1 MKTRLLSLFTHQRLI
16 VRFLIGW
23 LIGTLILFAAWFISD
38 TWLPDKFFKFLPGM
52 AISPIECDIGSLS
65 ETIKTFAWNL
75 LLTGGFCIAASLFAV
90 GRFPYGYAVPWIIFG
105 VYGGMLGTDSFN
117 CSNPLNT
124 LGIEISILWKRAGFR
139 EITGYLLIP
148 AAMANL
154 YVWRQKSFWSVQ
166 VDRVRCWSEFK
177 ISWETVIGLLVA
189 VGLIAW
195 GAIEEVFNFI

>member
-1 MKTRLLSLFTHQRLI
+1 MKTRLLSLITHERLI
-16 VRFLIGW
+16 VRFITSW
-23 LIGTLILFAAWFISD
+23 LIGTLILLAAWFISD
-38 TWLPDKFFKFLPGM
+38 TSLPDKFFKFLPGM

-75 LLTGGFCIAASLFAV
+75 LLTGGFCIATSLFAV
-90 GRFPYGYAVPWIIFG
+90 GRFPYGYVVPWIIFG

-117 CSNPLNT
+117 CSNPLNSV
-124 LGIEISILWKRAGFR
+124 GIDISILWKRAGFR

-154 YVWRQKSFWSVQ
+154 YMWRQKSFWSTQ
-166 VDRVRCWSEFK
+166 VARVRHGSEIK
-177 ISWETVIGLLVA
+177 ISWEIATGLFA
-189 VGLIAW
+189 AAGLIAW